1 VERRISIIAVLII
14 TLLSTSPVSAE
25 TILKVGATPLPHAE
39 ILAIIAPKLAE
50 EGIILEIMEFT
61 DYVRPNRALYD
72 QDLDANFFQHTPYL
86 LGFNEDAG
94 TDLVPSVGV
103 FVAPLGVYSQKIKSL
118 NDLTARAQIAIPNDA
133 TNGSRALLLLEE
145 AGVIKLNPA
154 ATSPTIFD
162 ITENRLNLKIHELEA
177 PQLARSL
184 PDVAAAIIN
193 VTWALEAGLHPVTD
207 SIWLEGA
214 ESRFVNI
221 LAVRAD
227 NANDPAILK
236 LAEALVSD
244 EVREYINDYYSGS
257 IVPVF

>member
-1 VERRISIIAVLII
+1 MIAVLII

-86 LGFNEDAG
+86 LGFNKDAG

-145 AGVIKLNPA
+145 AGV
-154 ATSPTIFD
+154 
-162 ITENRLNLKIHELEA
+162 
-177 PQLARSL
+177 
-184 PDVAAAIIN
+184 
-193 VTWALEAGLHPVTD
+193 
-207 SIWLEGA
+207 
-214 ESRFVNI
+214 
-221 LAVRAD
+221 
-227 NANDPAILK
+227 
-236 LAEALVSD
+236 
-244 EVREYINDYYSGS
+244 
-257 IVPVF
+257 